1 MIHRAN
7 RRFWE
12 PSGSPGPQQGL
23 EFVVVPEESDI
34 QAIRP
39 ILENEPQVEIAPA
52 LEDVAA

>member
-1 MIHRAN
+1 VIHRAN